1 MTNSPYHISFVREE
15 DLDSSY
21 LGWFEDEEVMGASSN
36 GRFQVTRA
44 GVEDFL
50 QTIASRQR
58 IAWAIREK
66 GGGVVG
72 TFSLQ
77 SISWPDS
84 SAEFAV
90 LIGNK
95 EHWNK
100 GLGKMALLRASN
112 HAFNVLGLHR
122 LSLGTPDF
130 NRGMIRVAESAGFN
144 REGLRR
150 DAFWANG
157 DWHDVVEFGLL
168 KEQFETR

>member
-44 GVEDFL
+44 GVKDFL

-58 IAWAIREK
+58 IVWAIREK

-77 SISWPDS
+77 SISWPDA
-84 SAEFAV
+84 SAEFAI

-100 GLGKMALLRASN
+100 GLGKMALHHASK

-122 LSLGTPDF
+122 LSVGTPEF
-130 NRGMIRVAESAGFN
+130 NRGMIRVAESAGFT
-144 REGLRR
+144 REGVRR

-168 KEQFETR
+168 RAQFETG

>member
-130 NRGMIRVAESAGFN
+130 NRGMIRVAESAGFT

-157 DWHDVVEFGLL
+157 DWHDVIEFGLL